1 MPQYVVQQQG
11 LDSIVVMAGEG
22 QVVLYVGTWYICI
35 ITVGRGRRRRVF
47 SGGGRR

>member
-22 QVVLYVGTWYICI
+22 QVVLYVVHLHHYSGTGPAEARLQW
-35 ITVGRGRRRRVF
+35 GERR
-47 SGGGRR
+47 